1 MQITRKLLKLNLF
14 SKNLTV
20 NRCDV
25 LFLFRHH
32 KMSTLTNKSNDRII
46 AVSSMLSTSDKNH
59 NLEQVKTIIDKAKQG
74 NAKYVFFPECCDYLG
89 ENRYQTI
96 ELAEPING
104 STVQKYQDLARE
116 NELFLSFGGIHEA
129 IYDANGEKTNRV
141 YNTHILVNPSG
152 VIIGKY
158 RKLHM
163 FNVDT
168 PELKY
173 RESEIA
179 KPGEKIV
186 LPIETPI
193 GKIGLQ
199 ICYDLRFPEVST
211 FLRQQGAN
219 ILTYP
224 SAFSVSTGKAHWE
237 VLLRS
242 RAIENQCYVIAAAQN
257 GQHNKK
263 RSSYGHAMII
273 DPWGKIL
280 AECDQGSI
288 PDVVFA
294 EIDASKIKTVRDNM
308 PCFEHRRDDIYHI
321 KAPTSFSGTKITED
335 FMFGPHVIPK
345 ETVFYES
352 LHSYA
357 FTNIRCV
364 VPGHVLV
371 ASKSSKKLLGDL
383 TSEESADFFDTV
395 MKVEK
400 ASLKIHAT
408 ASSTVNV
415 QNGEFSGQ
423 TVPHVH
429 CHILPRRKGDFQF
442 NDEIYI
448 ELARHDDPNRE
459 LSERRSIA
467 EMAEEAETLRK
478 VFNELFEL

>member
-1 MQITRKLLKLNLF
+1 M
-14 SKNLTV
+14 
-20 NRCDV
+20 
-25 LFLFRHH
+25 
-32 KMSTLTNKSNDRII
+32 
-46 AVSSMLSTSDKNH
+46 
-59 NLEQVKTIIDKAKQG
+59 
-74 NAKYVFFPECCDYLG
+74 G

-96 ELAEPING
+96 ELAEGLDGN
-104 STVQKYQDLARE
+104 TVSAYKELARK

-129 IYDANGEKTNRV
+129 IFDEKGGKTNRV
-141 YNTHILVNPSG
+141 NNTHILINPDG
-152 VIIGKY
+152 NIIGKY
-158 RKLHM
+158 QKLHM

-168 PELKY
+168 PEFKY

-186 LPIETPI
+186 LPIKTPI
-193 GKIGLQ
+193 GNIGLQ

-211 FLRQQGAN
+211 YLRKQDAH

-242 RAIENQCYVIAAAQN
+242 RAIETQCYVIAAAQN

-263 RSSYGHAMII
+263 RSSYGHALIV
-273 DPWGKIL
+273 DPWGKVI
-280 AECDQGSI
+280 AECDQSVV
-288 PDVVFA
+288 PDVAFA
-294 EIDASKIKTVRDNM
+294 EIDNQKIESVRMNM
-308 PCFEHRRDDIYHI
+308 PCFEHRRDDIYQI
-321 KAPTSFSGTKITED
+321 KSLTKTCTTNITDD
-335 FMFGPHVIPK
+335 FMFGPFVIPK
-345 ETVFYES
+345 ETIFYES
-352 LHSYA
+352 LHSFA

-383 TSEESADFFDTV
+383 TSEESADFFETV
-395 MKVEK
+395 TKVEK
-400 ASLKIHAT
+400 ASLKIHTT

-423 TVPHVH
+423 TVAHVH
-429 CHILPRRKGDFQF
+429 CHILPRRKGDFEF

-459 LSERRSIA
+459 LEERRPVE
-467 EMAEEAETLRK
+467 EMAAEADALRK
-478 VFNELFEL
+478 VFREEFNCY

>member
-1 MQITRKLLKLNLF
+1 MQ
-14 SKNLTV
+14 
-20 NRCDV
+20 
-25 LFLFRHH
+25 
-32 KMSTLTNKSNDRII
+32 
-46 AVSSMLSTSDKNH
+46 
-59 NLEQVKTIIDKAKQG
+59 
-74 NAKYVFFPECCDYLG
+74 YVFFPECCDYVG

-96 ELAEPING
+96 ELAESADGP
-104 STVQKYQDLARE
+104 TVGTYKELARK
-116 NELFLSFGGIHEA
+116 NDLFLSFGGIHEA
-129 IYDANGEKTNRV
+129 IFDEKGEKTNRV

-168 PELKY
+168 PEFKY

-179 KPGEKIV
+179 KPGEAIK
-186 LPIETPI
+186 LPIDTPI
-193 GKIGLQ
+193 GNIGLQ
-199 ICYDLRFPEVST
+199 ICYDLRFPEVAT
-211 FLRQQGAN
+211 VLRKQNAT

-257 GQHNKK
+257 GAHNKK
-263 RSSYGHAMII
+263 RSSYGHALIV
-273 DPWGKIL
+273 DPWGKVV
-280 AECDQGSI
+280 AECDQAVV
-288 PDVVFA
+288 PDVAFT
-294 EIDASKIKTVRDNM
+294 EIDPSKIESVRNNM
-308 PCFEHRRDDIYHI
+308 PCFEHRRDDIYQI
-321 KAPTSFSGTKITED
+321 RSLINPLKTNVQKD

-352 LHSYA
+352 VHSFA

-383 TSEESADFFDTV
+383 TPEEAMDFFDTV
-395 MKVEK
+395 TKAEK
-400 ASLKIHAT
+400 ASLKVHGT
-408 ASSTVNV
+408 ESSTVNV

-423 TVPHVH
+423 TVAHVH
-429 CHILPRRKGDFQF
+429 CHVLPRRKGDFEF

-448 ELARHDDPNRE
+448 ELARHDDPNIE
-459 LSERRSIA
+459 LEERRPLKD
-467 EMAEEAETLRK
+467 MAAEAEVLRK
-478 VFNELFEL
+478 VVRELFELPN

>member
-1 MQITRKLLKLNLF
+1 MIDFPSIERLLRYYLQY
-14 SKNLTV
+14 
-20 NRCDV
+20 
-25 LFLFRHH
+25 
-32 KMSTLTNKSNDRII
+32 I
-46 AVSSMLSTSDKNH
+46 
-59 NLEQVKTIIDKAKQG
+59 
-74 NAKYVFFPECCDYLG
+74 FFPECCDYVG

-96 ELAEPING
+96 ELAESADGI
-104 STVQKYQDLARE
+104 TVQAYKELARK
-116 NELFLSFGGIHEA
+116 NSLFLSFGGIHEA
-129 IYDANGEKTNRV
+129 IFDEKGEKTNRV
-141 YNTHILVNPSG
+141 YNTHLLVNPNG
-152 VIIGKY
+152 DIIGKY

-168 PELKY
+168 PEFKY

-186 LPIETPI
+186 LPINTPI
-193 GKIGLQ
+193 GNIGLQ

-211 FLRQQGAN
+211 YLRRQDAT

-237 VLLRS
+237 ILLRS
-242 RAIENQCYVIAAAQN
+242 RAIETQCYVIAAAQN

-263 RSSYGHAMII
+263 RSSYGHALIV
-273 DPWGKIL
+273 DPWGKVI
-280 AECDQGSI
+280 AECDQAI
-288 PDVVFA
+288 VPDVAFA
-294 EIDASKIKTVRDNM
+294 EIDANKIESVRNSM
-308 PCFEHRRDDIYHI
+308 PCFEHRRDDVYQI
-321 KAPTSFSGTKITED
+321 KSLTSPISTNVQRD

-352 LHSYA
+352 VHSFA

-383 TSEESADFFDTV
+383 TPEEAADFFDTV
-395 MKVEK
+395 TKVEK
-400 ASLKIHAT
+400 ASLKIHST

-423 TVPHVH
+423 TVAHVH
-429 CHILPRRKGDFQF
+429 CHILPRRKGDFEF

-448 ELARHDDPNRE
+448 ELARHDDPNIE
-459 LSERRSIA
+459 LEERRSL
-467 EMAEEAETLRK
+467 EVMAAEAEVLRK
-478 VFNELFEL
+478 AFRELFEL